1 MLKRTIMYNKPVLAV
16 LTLLSAVNLASSFPD
31 SGKWVYKNIS
41 ITEQWIGMVNT
52 VYANTTMSIHLNCH
66 EDYQVEFGWV
76 LRKSPCWEEY
86 NIYSRQYQS
95 YFEHPDEKGLNYE
108 GLGDNYKVH
117 FVKSAAQTFK
127 CGDRVII
134 PPYND
139 DDPVPAMAAVGDA
152 KLLSLAGKRR
162 RDASAVSVAAILG
175 QEKPQYIIRRE
186 GLYLLVLYISARSQ
200 KDVDNVPPFSA
211 DVMVEFKSP
220 TGGYLSM
227 TDWPLLPFY
236 GLMCGLYVV
245 LGLLW
250 LIFCAVHWRDLLRLQ
265 FWIGGV
271 IFLGMVEKA
280 IFTVEY
286 ENINNNGNR
295 ATQALIICAEII
307 SCAKRTLARMLVL
320 IVSLGYGIVK
330 PRLGQTLNHIVFIGL
345 VYFVLASVESVTRNL
360 NPKYDPSNIALIA
373 DVPLAVLDA
382 SLCWWVF
389 SSLIQTTRSLRLR
402 RNLVKLSVYKH
413 FTNTLA
419 FAVLSS
425 IIFMMW
431 SIYNHK
437 WTTECMTDWKDLW
450 MDEAFWHLLF
460 SVILLV
466 IMILWRP
473 SQNNQRYAFTQL
485 LDGDDGYSSDEDILY
500 NDSWEGMKL
509 RGRGGS
515 RPDSPT
521 SETNPEEDPLKWI
534 EENIPGVDMAPLP
547 SLDSEEELEASKL
560 EISKLM

>member
-1 MLKRTIMYNKPVLAV
+1 MNRFALCILLLPALVLG
-16 LTLLSAVNLASSFPD
+16 FPD
-31 SGKWVYKNIS
+31 SGKWTYLNLKDISYIGTVKSVY
-41 ITEQWIGMVNT
+41 ENT
-52 VYANTTMSIHLNCH
+52 SMTIHLECQ
-66 EDYQVEFGWV
+66 EDFTIEFGWM

-86 NIYSRQYQS
+86 NIYSRS
-95 YFEHPDEKGLNYE
+95 YENYFNHPDERGVNYKD
-108 GLGDNYKVH
+108 LGDEYKVH
-117 FVKSAAQTFK
+117 FAKPPIQTLNCNERVSIPQFSEDTASPAAQAAAAMSGNSAVNNG
-127 CGDRVII
+127 GDGGR
-134 PPYND
+134 
-139 DDPVPAMAAVGDA
+139 
-152 KLLSLAGKRR
+152 KRR
-162 RDASAVSVAAILG
+162 EVRLSSSN
-175 QEKPQYIIRRE
+175 KPQYLIRHE
-186 GLYLLVLYISARSQ
+186 GLYLLVLFIQ
-200 KDVDNVPPFSA
+200 PKMLKDDLDVPTFNANVS
-211 DVMVEFKSP
+211 VEFKSP
-220 TGGYLSM
+220 TGGYLSL

-236 GLMCGLYVV
+236 GLMCGLYVI

-250 LIFCAVHWRDLLRLQ
+250 LIFCSIYWRDLLRLQ

-280 IFTVEY
+280 IFTIEY
-286 ENINNNGNR
+286 ENINNNGR
-295 ATQALIICAEII
+295 ATQGLIICAEII

-345 VYFVLASVESVTRNL
+345 VYFVLASIESVTRNL
-360 NPKYDPSNIALIA
+360 NPKLDPSNITLIA

-382 SLCWWVF
+382 SLCWWIF

-413 FTNTLA
+413 FTNTMA
-419 FAVLSS
+419 FAVVSS

-431 SIYNHK
+431 SIYNHRLN
-437 WTTECMTDWKDLW
+437 TECMTDWKDLW
-450 MDEAFWHLLF
+450 VDEAFWHLLF

-500 NDSWEGMKL
+500 NDSWEGLKL
-509 RGRGGS
+509 RSKGGS
-515 RPDSPT
+515 RPDSPM
-521 SETNPEEDPLKWI
+521 SDTNPEEDPLKWI

-547 SLDSEEELEASKL
+547 ALDSEEELETTKL

>member
-1 MLKRTIMYNKPVLAV
+1 MSLTGLAM
-16 LTLLSAVNLASSFPD
+16 SFPD
-31 SGKWVYKNIS
+31 SGIWFYNNITTTAYIGTVKTVYPNTSMFIS
-41 ITEQWIGMVNT
+41 ISCQEEYEI
-52 VYANTTMSIHLNCH
+52 
-66 EDYQVEFGWV
+66 EFGWM
-76 LRKSPCWEEY
+76 LRKSPCWDEY
-86 NIYSRQYQS
+86 NLYRRSYES
-95 YFEHPDEKGLNYE
+95 YFEHPETPGINYKD
-108 GLGDNYKVH
+108 LGDQYKVH
-117 FVKSAAQTFK
+117 YVKPDTKTYKCNTDKVILDTFVDSAANSNSADT
-127 CGDRVII
+127 
-134 PPYND
+134 
-139 DDPVPAMAAVGDA
+139 PVESGHG
-152 KLLSLAGKRR
+152 LKRR
-162 RDASAVSVAAILG
+162 KRGSIRLG
-175 QEKPQYIIRRE
+175 EKKPQYVIE
-186 GLYLLVLYISARSQ
+186 HDGLYLLVLYVKATSVL
-200 KDVDNVPPFSA
+200 KNMDENPPFA
-211 DVMVEFKSP
+211 AAVKVEFISQTK
-220 TGGYLSM
+220 GYLSL

-236 GLMCGLYVV
+236 GLMCGLYVL

-250 LIFCAVHWRDLLRLQ
+250 LIFCSVHWRDLLRLQ

-280 IFTVEY
+280 IFTIEY
-286 ENINNNGNR
+286 ENINNSGR
-295 ATQALIICAEII
+295 ATPGLIICAEII

-330 PRLGQTLNHIVFIGL
+330 PRLGQTMNHIVFIGL
-345 VYFVLASVESVTRNL
+345 VYFVLASIESVTRNL

-419 FAVLSS
+419 FAVISS
-425 IIFMMW
+425 IIFMLW

-437 WTTECMTDWKDLW
+437 WNTECMTDWKDLW
-450 MDEAFWHLLF
+450 MDDAFWHLLF

-500 NDSWEGMKL
+500 NDSWEGLKL
-509 RGRGGS
+509 RPGRGGNS

-547 SLDSEEELEASKL
+547 SLDSDEEIESTKL

>member
-1 MLKRTIMYNKPVLAV
+1 MSPVL
-16 LTLLSAVNLASSFPD
+16 LLILGAANLVASFPD
-31 SGKWVYKNIS
+31 SGKWVYTNIS
-41 ITEQWIGMVNT
+41 MTEKFIGMVNT
-52 VYANTTMSIHLNCH
+52 VYANTTMSITLKCQ
-66 EDYQVEFGWV
+66 EDYQIEFGWV

-86 NIYSRQYQS
+86 NIYSRPYQD
-95 YFEHPDEKGLNYE
+95 YFFNPDKKGVNYE
-108 GLGDNYKVH
+108 GLGDNYQVH
-117 FVKSAAQTFK
+117 YVKSSTHTFD
-127 CGDRVII
+127 CGERVII
-134 PPYND
+134 PPYED
-139 DDPVPAMAAVGDA
+139 ETPEKKPEDG
-152 KLLSLAGKRR
+152 GRR
-162 RDASAVSVAAILG
+162 RKREVSVALG
-175 QEKPQYIIRRE
+175 KQKPQYTIRRE
-186 GLYLLVLYISARSQ
+186 GLYLLVLYISAKSQ
-200 KDVDNVPPFSA
+200 KDMDHVPQYSA
-211 DVMVEFKSP
+211 DVIVEFKSP

-250 LIFCAVHWRDLLRLQ
+250 LIFCSVHWRDLLRLQ

-345 VYFVLASVESVTRNL
+345 IYFVLASVESVTRNL

-419 FAVLSS
+419 FAVFSS

-485 LDGDDGYSSDEDILY
+485 LDGDDGYSSDEDIIY

-509 RGRGGS
+509 RGRGGGS
-515 RPDSPT
+515 RPDTPT

>member
-1 MLKRTIMYNKPVLAV
+1 MVVGAAKLA
-16 LTLLSAVNLASSFPD
+16 TAFPD
-31 SGKWVYKNIS
+31 SGKWVYTNIS
-41 ITEQWIGMVNT
+41 LPDQYIGMVHT
-52 VYANTTMSIHLNCH
+52 VYANTTMSITLKCQ
-66 EDYQVEFGWV
+66 EQYKIEFGWL

-86 NIYSRQYQS
+86 NIYSRTYQN
-95 YFEHPDEKGLNYE
+95 YFQNPEQKGINYE
-108 GLGDNYKVH
+108 GLGDDYQVH
-117 FVKSAAQTFK
+117 YVKPALSTFD
-127 CGDRVII
+127 CGERVII
-134 PPYND
+134 PPFVEED
-139 DDPVPAMAAVGDA
+139 VVEKEKGRR
-152 KLLSLAGKRR
+152 KKRG
-162 RDASAVSVAAILG
+162 VSVGLG
-175 QEKPQYIIRRE
+175 KQKPQYTIRRE
-186 GLYLLVLYISARSQ
+186 GLYLLVLYINAKGY
-200 KDVDNVPPFSA
+200 KDMDQVPPFIA

-220 TGGYLSM
+220 TAGYLSM

-236 GLMCGLYVV
+236 GLMCGLYVA

-250 LIFCAVHWRDLLRLQ
+250 LIFCSVYWRDLLRLQ

-345 VYFVLASVESVTRNL
+345 IYFVLASVESVTRNL

-419 FAVLSS
+419 FAVVSS

-500 NDSWEGMKL
+500 NDSWEGLKL

-515 RPDSPT
+515 RPDSPS

-547 SLDSEEELEASKL
+547 ALDSEEEMEASKL

>member
-1 MLKRTIMYNKPVLAV
+1 MYTMKYLV
-16 LTLLSAVNLASSFPD
+16 LLSSLTCTVISFPD
-31 SGKWVYKNIS
+31 SGIWIDDNITKTNQHYIGIVKTVYPNTSMFIS
-41 ITEQWIGMVNT
+41 ISCQEEYEI
-52 VYANTTMSIHLNCH
+52 
-66 EDYQVEFGWV
+66 EFGWM

-86 NIYSRQYQS
+86 NLYRRPYGDYFQY
-95 YFEHPDEKGLNYE
+95 PDKPGVNYA
-108 GLGDNYKVH
+108 GLGDQYKVH
-117 FVKSAAQTFK
+117 FVKPDLKTYKCNKDKVILESFQDPAANADVPDSA
-127 CGDRVII
+127 V
-134 PPYND
+134 
-139 DDPVPAMAAVGDA
+139 AVGQRH
-152 KLLSLAGKRR
+152 KRGNIFR
-162 RDASAVSVAAILG
+162 PLG
-175 QEKPQYIIRRE
+175 EKKPQYVIAHD
-186 GLYLLVLYISARSQ
+186 GLYLLVLSIKAYSELKSM
-200 KDVDNVPPFSA
+200 DENPPFA
-211 DVMVEFKSP
+211 AAVKVEFLTETK
-220 TGGYLSM
+220 GYLSL

-236 GLMCGLYVV
+236 GLMCGLYVL

-250 LIFCAVHWRDLLRLQ
+250 LIFCSVHWRDLLRLQ

-280 IFTVEY
+280 IFTIEY
-286 ENINNNGNR
+286 ENINNSGR
-295 ATQALIICAEII
+295 ATPGLIICAEII

-330 PRLGQTLNHIVFIGL
+330 PRLGQTMNHIVFIGL
-345 VYFVLASVESVTRNL
+345 VYFVLASIESVTRNL

-419 FAVLSS
+419 FAVISS
-425 IIFMMW
+425 IIFMLW

-437 WTTECMTDWKDLW
+437 WNTECMTDWKDLW
-450 MDEAFWHLLF
+450 MDDAFWHLLF

-500 NDSWEGMKL
+500 NDSWEGLKL
-509 RGRGGS
+509 RPSRGGNS

-547 SLDSEEELEASKL
+547 SLDSDEELESTKL